1 MGCKR
6 GSFFGCKFY
15 MSHTRKGIE
24 SGATKEEIRHAILM
38 ALSTT
43 GFPSMV
49 AAFGWVDEV
58 FKKSDK

>member
-1 MGCKR
+1 
-6 GSFFGCKFY
+6 